1 MLKGEKQKSKKK
13 QRGQNGGLLFNQ
25 GDDRE
30 QALSIQKAKEI
41 FKNSTSRL
49 AVTQETAELA
59 GAVTAEIVVR
69 NGERRWKV

>member
-13 QRGQNGGLLFNQ
+13 QRGQNGGLLFDQ

-30 QALSIQKAKEI
+30 QALSIEEAKEI
-41 FKNSTSRL
+41 FKTTSRL

-69 NGERRWKV
+69 NAERRCKV